1 MVSPSRLHTSSRIT
15 MKGKIAVFCSASF
28 EIDPKYN
35 KVAREFVR
43 AASLC
48 GYGIVSGGTIKG
60 TMGEISDELVSVGGY
75 HRGVIPRFM
84 KEYVYPDLT
93 EVIWTDTMAERKLLL
108 REGTVAVVALPGGI
122 GTLDEI
128 MDTFACVHLKQY
140 DGRIFLLNH
149 EGFYEPLR
157 QLLQHYV
164 DEKMLSQ
171 ETMDKIGF
179 ADTAE
184 HLLEMLQE

>member
-1 MVSPSRLHTSSRIT
+1 

-48 GYGIVSGGTIKG
+48 GYGIISGGTVKG
-60 TMGEISDELVSVGGY
+60 TMGEISDELASIGGY
-75 HRGVIPRFM
+75 HKGVIPRFM
-84 KEYVYPDLT
+84 QQYVYPNLT
-93 EVIWTDTMAERKLLL
+93 EVVWTDTMAERKVLL
-108 REGTVAVVALPGGI
+108 REGTCAVVALPGGI

-128 MDTFACVHLKQY
+128 MDTFACSHLKQY
-140 DGRIFLLNH
+140 DGEIYLLNY

-157 QLLQHYV
+157 NLLQHYV

-171 ETMDKIGF
+171 SSMDKVKF
-179 ADTAE
+179 ADTTE
-184 HLLEMLQE
+184 HLLEMLQK

>member
-1 MVSPSRLHTSSRIT
+1 MEKR
-15 MKGKIAVFCSASF
+15 IAVFCSASF
-28 EIDPKYN
+28 NIDPKYN

-60 TMGEISDELVSVGGY
+60 TMGEISDELVAAGSY

-93 EVIWTDTMAERKLLL
+93 EVIWTDTMAERKILL
-108 REGTVAVVALPGGI
+108 REGTTAVVALPGGI

-128 MDTFACVHLKQY
+128 MDTFACIHLKQY
-140 DGRIFLLNH
+140 DGRIFVLNH

-157 QLLQHYV
+157 KLLQHYV

-171 ETMDKIGF
+171 QTMDKIGF
-179 ADTAE
+179 ADTTE
-184 HLLEMLQE
+184 QLLEMLQK

>member
-1 MVSPSRLHTSSRIT
+1 

-35 KVAREFVR
+35 KVARDFVR

-60 TMGEISDELVSVGGY
+60 TMGEISDELVSAGGW

-84 KEYVYPDLT
+84 KEYVYPELT
-93 EVIWTDTMAERKLLL
+93 EVIWTDTMAERKILL
-108 REGTVAVVALPGGI
+108 REGTAAVVALPGGI

-128 MDTFACVHLKQY
+128 MDTFACIHLKQY
-140 DGRIFLLNH
+140 DGRIFVLNH

-157 QLLQHYV
+157 NLLQHYV

-179 ADTAE
+179 ADTVE
-184 HLLEMLQE
+184 QLLEMLQK